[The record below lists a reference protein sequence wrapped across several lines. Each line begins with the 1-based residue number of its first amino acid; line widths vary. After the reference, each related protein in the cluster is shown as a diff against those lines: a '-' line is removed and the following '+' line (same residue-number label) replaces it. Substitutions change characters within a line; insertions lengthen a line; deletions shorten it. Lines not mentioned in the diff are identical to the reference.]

1 MIRPLE
7 DRVVLKKKK
16 QAEEKTI
23 SGLIIPGSKDDS
35 NEAEVVAI
43 GEGRILPNGKRVP
56 MDVKIGDKVIFNI
69 FAVQKVDYQNEEY
82 LVIYTKDILAVIDE
96 QAN

>member
-7 DRVVLKKKK
+7 DRVVLKKEK
-16 QAEEKTI
+16 QVEEKTL

-35 NEAEVVAI
+35 NEALVVAV
-43 GEGRILPNGKRVP
+43 GEGRVLPNGNRVP
-56 MDVKIGDKVIFNI
+56 MDVKVGDKVIFNI

-82 LVIYTKDILAVIDE
+82 IVIFTKDILAVIDG
-96 QAN
+96 QD

>member
-7 DRVVLKKKK
+7 DRVVLKKEK
-16 QAEEKTI
+16 QVEEKTI

-35 NEAEVVAI
+35 NEAEVVSV
-43 GEGRILPNGKRVP
+43 GEGRILPNGNRVP
-56 MDVKIGDKVIFNI
+56 MDVKVGDKVIFNI

-82 LVIYTKDILAVIDE
+82 LVVFTKDILAVIDG
-96 QAN
+96 QD